1 MKKVGIQSDK
11 LDLIYELVNDI
22 VEAKNKAL
30 SIIVGLY
37 KYRGIEFDDNE
48 KYELSK
54 ELTNQIKDKI
64 IEYVYSNENTTYSE
78 SIMAI
83 NYFLLQIYKG
93 IGIQVECVGTDPY
106 KSQFLIDNE
115 LYEVTGE
122 ESKQIKLYNRVLD
135 SIKEAVDTLI
145 KFIKTIYKTNNLIFK
160 KDEEDIVYENLIY
173 ELSDIVI
180 HHIYIDEKA
189 SYRTAIDVIND
200 YMIEFVGRFANI
212 KDNYNK

>member
-93 IGIQVECVGTDPY
+93 IGIQVEGVGTDPY

-180 HHIYIDEKA
+180 HHIYIDEK
-189 SYRTAIDVIND
+189 SNYRTAIDVIND

>member
-78 SIMAI
+78 SIMVI

-93 IGIQVECVGTDPY
+93 IGIQVESVGTDPY
-106 KSQFLIDNE
+106 KCQFLIDNE

-189 SYRTAIDVIND
+189 SYRTSIDVIND

-212 KDNYNK
+212 KDNYNL